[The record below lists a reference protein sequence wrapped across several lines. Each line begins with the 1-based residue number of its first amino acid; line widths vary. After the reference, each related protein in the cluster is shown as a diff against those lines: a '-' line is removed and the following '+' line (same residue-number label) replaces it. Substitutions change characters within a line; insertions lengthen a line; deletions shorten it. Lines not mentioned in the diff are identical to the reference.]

1 MVTHEEIEQI
11 KRETIEECK
20 NIFVQKEYCHRT
32 TEDMSESIMKAVR
45 DIPGIKTLLW
55 VIVGILGAIG
65 ASIVGALIHLWI
77 GA

>member
-1 MVTHEEIEQI
+1 MTHEEIELI

-20 NIFVQKEYCHRT
+20 NLFVEKEYCHRT
-32 TEDMSESIMKAVR
+32 TSDMYASVSKAVK
-45 DIPGIKTLLW
+45 DIPGIKTLLR

-65 ASIVGALIHLWI
+65 AAVVGALVHLWI